1 MAIVSMLTLYIEGKG
16 KDELMRVAIIGAGI
30 GGLTAAAALRANV
43 IDDVVVY
50 EKAHELREVGAGVVI
65 ASNGLRALDAVGLGD
80 RVRAVGTQIERTLWH
95 TWQGEGVPVP
105 PAWPSVSPD
114 RPVTSLPVHRGELQH
129 ALLSALPAGTVHLG
143 RPCQDIVE
151 TANEVRI
158 VFADGSQEH
167 ADIAVGADGI
177 HSAVQR
183 AVADPVELSSDGIM
197 AYRGLIPVERLGG
210 AVDLD
215 SMQMW
220 LGPGRSFL
228 IYPVSQRRLLNVVAF
243 TASNLDA
250 EESWTAPGDVAELAV
265 GFAGWDRPVQRVI
278 EAMTE
283 TFRWGLY
290 DRKPLSRWTTDR
302 IALLGDAAHP
312 MTPHLGQG
320 ANMSIEDAVVL
331 ATVLAGASTADISRR
346 LALYESLRRDR
357 TTRVQRNA
365 RQTGHVYRSVDLT
378 PQQQAAQLIEILT
391 GNWIPDYDAAAAAG
405 AALASL

>member
-1 MAIVSMLTLYIEGKG
+1 
-16 KDELMRVAIIGAGI
+16 MRVAVIGAGI
-30 GGLTAAAALRANV
+30 GGLTAAAALRAND
-43 IDDVVVY
+43 IDVVVY

-65 ASNGLRALDAVGLGD
+65 ASNGLRALDAVGLGE
-80 RVRAVGTQIERTLWH
+80 RVRAVGTPIARTLWH
-95 TWQGEGVPVP
+95 TWHGESVPVP
-105 PAWPSVSPD
+105 AAWPSVSPD
-114 RPVTSLPVHRGELQH
+114 RPVTSLPVHRGELQQ
-129 ALLSALPAGTVHLG
+129 ALLNALPAGTVHLG
-143 RPCQDIVE
+143 RPCHDIVE

-158 VFADGSQEH
+158 QFSDGSEEH
-167 ADIAVGADGI
+167 ADVAVGADGI
-177 HSAVQR
+177 HSVVQR
-183 AVADPVELSSDGIM
+183 VVTDPVELSSEGIM

-210 AVDLD
+210 SVDLD

-250 EESWTAPGDVAELAV
+250 EESWTAPGDVAELAAE
-265 GFAGWDRPVQRVI
+265 FAGWDQPVRRVV

-290 DRKPLSRWTTDR
+290 DRKPLGRWTTDR

-320 ANMSIEDAVVL
+320 ANMSIEDAVAL
-331 ATVLAGASTADISRR
+331 ATMLAGASSADIPRR

-365 RQTGHVYRSVDLT
+365 RQSGSVYRSVDLT
-378 PQQQAAQLIEILT
+378 AHQQAAQLTE
-391 GNWIPDYDAAAAAG
+391 
-405 AALASL
+405 

>member
-1 MAIVSMLTLYIEGKG
+1 
-16 KDELMRVAIIGAGI
+16 MRVAIIGAGI
-30 GGLTAAAALRANV
+30 GGLTAAAALRVND
-43 IDDVVVY
+43 IDVVVY
-50 EKAHELREVGAGVVI
+50 EKAHELREVGAGVVV
-65 ASNGLRALDAVGLGD
+65 ASNGLRALDAVGLGE
-80 RVRAVGTQIERTLWH
+80 RVRAVGTPIERTLWH
-95 TWQGEGVPVP
+95 TWQGESVPVP

-114 RPVTSLPVHRGELQH
+114 RPVTSLPTHRGELQQ

-143 RPCQDIVE
+143 RPCHDIVE
-151 TANEVRI
+151 TADEVRI
-158 VFADGSQEH
+158 LFADGSEER

-177 HSAVQR
+177 HSVVQR
-183 AVADPVELSSDGIM
+183 VVTDPAELSSDGIM

-210 AVDLD
+210 AIDLN

-243 TASNLDA
+243 TPSNLDA
-250 EESWTAPGDVAELAV
+250 EESWTAPGDITELAAE
-265 GFAGWDRPVQRVI
+265 FAGWDRPVQRVV

-331 ATVLAGASTADISRR
+331 ATVLAGASAADVPRR

-357 TTRVQRNA
+357 TTRVQQNA
-365 RQTGHVYRSVDLT
+365 RQSGHVYRSVDLT
-378 PQQQAAQLIEILT
+378 AQQQAAQLIEILT
-391 GNWIPDYDAAAAAG
+391 GNWIPDYDAATAAG
-405 AALASL
+405 TALASL

>member
-1 MAIVSMLTLYIEGKG
+1 
-16 KDELMRVAIIGAGI
+16 MRVAIIGAGI
-30 GGLTAAAALRANV
+30 GGLTAAAALRTND
-43 IDDVVVY
+43 IEVVVY
-50 EKAHELREVGAGVVI
+50 EKAHELREVGAGVVV

-80 RVRAVGTQIERTLWH
+80 RVRAVGTPIKRTLWH
-95 TWQGEGVPVP
+95 TWQGTGVPVP

-114 RPVTSLPVHRGELQH
+114 RPVTSLPVHRGELQQ
-129 ALLSALPAGTVHLG
+129 ALLSALPEGTVRLG
-143 RPCQDIVE
+143 RPCHDVVE

-158 VFADGSQEH
+158 LFADGSEER

-177 HSAVQR
+177 HSVVQR
-183 AVADPVELSSDGIM
+183 VVTDPAELSSDGIM
-197 AYRGLIPVERLGG
+197 AYRGLIPAELLGD

-243 TASNLDA
+243 TPSNLDA

-265 GFAGWDRPVQRVI
+265 EFAGWDRPVQRVVA
-278 EAMTE
+278 AMTE

-290 DRKPLSRWTTDR
+290 DRKPLNRWTTDR

-331 ATVLAGASTADISRR
+331 ATVLAGASAADVPRR

-365 RQTGHVYRSVDLT
+365 RQSGHVYRSVDLT
-378 PQQQAAQLIEILT
+378 AQQQAAQLIEILT
-391 GNWIPDYDAAAAAG
+391 GNWIPDYDAATAAG
-405 AALASL
+405 TALASL

>member
-1 MAIVSMLTLYIEGKG
+1 
-16 KDELMRVAIIGAGI
+16 MRVAIIGAGI
-30 GGLTAAAALRANV
+30 GGLTAAAALRAND
-43 IDDVVVY
+43 IDVVVY
-50 EKAHELREVGAGVVI
+50 EKAHELREVGAGVVV

-80 RVRAVGTQIERTLWH
+80 RVRAVGTPIKRTLWH
-95 TWQGEGVPVP
+95 TWQGESVPVP

-114 RPVTSLPVHRGELQH
+114 RPVTSLPVHRGELQQ
-129 ALLSALPAGTVHLG
+129 ALLRALPEGTVRLG
-143 RPCQDIVE
+143 HPCQDIVE

-158 VFADGSQEH
+158 LFADGSEER

-177 HSAVQR
+177 HSVVQR
-183 AVADPVELSSDGIM
+183 VVTDPAELSSDGIM
-197 AYRGLIPVERLGG
+197 AYRGLIPAERLGD

-243 TASNLDA
+243 TPSNLDA
-250 EESWTAPGDVAELAV
+250 EESWTAPGDVAELAAE
-265 GFAGWDRPVQRVI
+265 FAGWDRPVQRVV

-290 DRKPLSRWTTDR
+290 DRKPLNSWTTAR

-331 ATVLAGASTADISRR
+331 ATVLAGASAADVPRR

-357 TTRVQRNA
+357 TTQVQRNA
-365 RQTGHVYRSVDLT
+365 RQSGHVYRSVDLT

-391 GNWIPDYDAAAAAG
+391 GNWIPDYDAATAAG
-405 AALASL
+405 TALTSL